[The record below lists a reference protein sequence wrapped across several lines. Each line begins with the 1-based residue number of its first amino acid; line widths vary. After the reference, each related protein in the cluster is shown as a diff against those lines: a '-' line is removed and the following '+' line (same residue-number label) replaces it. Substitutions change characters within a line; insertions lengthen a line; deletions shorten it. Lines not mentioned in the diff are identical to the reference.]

1 MLSDTYTKQAGIFDY
16 ESISGLLAKIEKTGI
31 ASEVDNMALTFIIS
45 THLLNY
51 QFIENRNKEFRGKEL
66 QNLRVV
72 NDLFSR

>member
-1 MLSDTYTKQAGIFDY
+1 
-16 ESISGLLAKIEKTGI
+16 
-31 ASEVDNMALTFIIS
+31 MALTFIIS